1 MYFSYLYITD
11 YLSVLNNNNNS
22 KQEDLYRQ
30 ECGPDLP
37 LRCHIGDISSRLGPI
52 NIGTERRVFIDP
64 NFPLDGPVSA
74 MGKSIVI
81 MDRDFGSNRF
91 ACANIEPDNDIV
103 KYANIRKPPR
113 FVV

>member
-37 LRCHIGDISSRLGPI
+37 LRCQIGDISSRLGPI
-52 NIGTERRVFIDP
+52 DIGTKRRVFIDP